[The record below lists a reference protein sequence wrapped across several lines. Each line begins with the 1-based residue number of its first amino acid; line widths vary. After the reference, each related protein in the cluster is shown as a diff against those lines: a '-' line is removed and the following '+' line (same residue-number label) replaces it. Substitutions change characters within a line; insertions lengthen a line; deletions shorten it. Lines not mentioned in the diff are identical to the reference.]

1 LLRVFRSPACFSA
14 EDVKV
19 NSRAKKFVY
28 LGLKRNMKGYKLWH
42 PENKKIM
49 LSKHVTFDE
58 TSLLKS
64 TISQQVET
72 LKIKD
77 VLQRVE
83 VDITLPP
90 PIGSV
95 SIRTSLDVTP
105 GGDHMAN
112 FDADQVEDI
121 DENVKFFAAIGTK
134 INLRKWMKKHES
146 QVGEHE
152 KVGRCSP

>member
-1 LLRVFRSPACFSA
+1 
-14 EDVKV
+14 
-19 NSRAKKFVY
+19 
-28 LGLKRNMKGYKLWH
+28 MKDYKLWD

-49 LSKHVTFDE
+49 LSKNVMFNE
-58 TSLLKS
+58 TLLLKS

-105 GGDHMAN
+105 GGDHVAS
-112 FDADQVEDI
+112 FDVEQVEDI
-121 DENVKFFAAIGTK
+121 DKNVKLFAATETK
-134 INLRKWMKKHES
+134 IKLQKWVKKHES
-146 QVGEHE
+146 QACDHDKLKL
-152 KVGRCSP
+152 KVIVLHNGSEEIHMTQPVRFAA